1 MRNTILKLA
10 LSLSFFF
17 GGPNLIAQ
25 DLQSFIDMAIQNSPA
40 ISKYEIQH
48 EMALEKAEEF
58 REIPNTEFGVGY
70 FVSEPETRTGPQRF
84 KVSAKQMI
92 PWFGTNASKI
102 DYSNALAESMLEDVA
117 IAKRKLISSVTQ
129 AYYDLYAIKANQRIL
144 DTHFDVLKTLEK
156 LSLKGVE
163 TGTASTVSVL
173 KLQMRINN
181 LDRNRQIK
189 KEEFIAA
196 QTRFNKLLNRDAL
209 TEVFPIENLELP
221 ESDFDVQAANLN
233 VHPELMKFDR
243 LYESVEQLDLLNDK
257 QRSPM
262 LGFGL
267 DYVNVDERPDMD
279 FSDNGKD
286 IVMPMVSVSIPI
298 FTKKYDSK
306 SKQNK
311 FQQEKLELEKLD
323 RLNSLE
329 TLLQTA
335 LSKRNSA
342 RINYDTQMKNIA
354 QAIQLKDLLLKKY
367 EVGSAQLTD
376 VLEVDAVELELENEQ
391 IKAVQ
396 QYYIQS
402 SIINY
407 LVAN

>member
-1 MRNTILKLA
+1 M
-10 LSLSFFF
+10 
-17 GGPNLIAQ
+17 
-25 DLQSFIDMAIQNSPA
+25 
-40 ISKYEIQH
+40 
-48 EMALEKAEEF
+48 
-58 REIPNTEFGVGY
+58 
-70 FVSEPETRTGPQRF
+70 
-84 KVSAKQMI
+84 
-92 PWFGTNASKI
+92 
-102 DYSNALAESMLEDVA
+102 
-117 IAKRKLISSVTQ
+117 
-129 AYYDLYAIKANQRIL
+129 
-144 DTHFDVLKTLEK
+144 
-156 LSLKGVE
+156 
-163 TGTASTVSVL
+163 
-173 KLQMRINN
+173 
-181 LDRNRQIK
+181 
-189 KEEFIAA
+189 
-196 QTRFNKLLNRDAL
+196 

-267 DYVNVDERPDMD
+267 DYVNVDERADMD

-329 TLLQTA
+329 SLLQTA
-335 LSKRNSA
+335 VSMRNSA
-342 RINYDTQMKNIA
+342 RIDYNTQIKNIA